1 MKLKLFVVYD
11 SKTGSYG
18 VPFFRDFTANALRE
32 WSEVAGGKADKQ
44 NQIAKFP
51 ADFTLFE
58 IGEFEQL
65 SGNLSLYETKYSLGL
80 ASEHIKSEPV
90 FDLNKKEY

>member
-11 SKTGSYG
+11 AKTESYG
-18 VPFFRDFTANALRE
+18 VPFFRDFTANAIRE
-32 WSEVAGGKADKQ
+32 WQEVASNKSDKQ

-58 IGEFEQL
+58 IGSFEQAT
-65 SGNLSLYETKYSLGL
+65 GSLEIYEAKYSLGL
-80 ASEHIKSEPV
+80 ASEHVKQ
-90 FDLNKKEY
+90 DLVPQN

>member
-11 SKTGSYG
+11 AKTESYG
-18 VPFFRDFTANALRE
+18 VPFFRDFTANAIRE
-32 WSEVAGGKADKQ
+32 WQEVASNKSDKG

-58 IGEFEQL
+58 IGSFEQSTGTL
-65 SGNLSLYETKYSLGL
+65 EIYETKYSLGL
-80 ASEHIKSEPV
+80 AVEHV
-90 FDLNKKEY
+90 KENFAAQN